1 MKYLPIR
8 IRIGSDIEALGVE
21 YKPGA
26 RVRELSE
33 LEVSD
38 VYVRLG
44 NDFNAAV
51 AAFTSFNI
59 DMS

>member
-1 MKYLPIR
+1 MVAIKALLESLTKWS
-8 IRIGSDIEALGVE
+8 IGE
-21 YKPGA
+21 KT
-26 RVRELSE
+26 E

-51 AAFTSFNI
+51 AAFTSYEI

>member
-1 MKYLPIR
+1 MT
-8 IRIGSDIEALGVE
+8 
-21 YKPGA
+21 
-26 RVRELSE
+26 E

-44 NDFNAAV
+44 NDFNSAV
-51 AAFTSFNI
+51 SAFQSYNI